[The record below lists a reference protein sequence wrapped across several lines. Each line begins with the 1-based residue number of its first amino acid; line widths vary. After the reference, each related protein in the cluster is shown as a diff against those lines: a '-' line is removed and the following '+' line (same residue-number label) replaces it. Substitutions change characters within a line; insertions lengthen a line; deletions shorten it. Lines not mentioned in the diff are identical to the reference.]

1 LEYVTVEVWVKEGN
15 IKIINFYNPCNQL
28 KSSQLEEIWKDLE
41 GRVIWCGDFNA
52 HSTLWGDK
60 DDINGNV
67 LEEFIEEK
75 ELICLNDGTC
85 TRIDISR
92 GKESAIDLTF
102 GTRNVADKC
111 EWEVSRG
118 NTVGSDH
125 YPIKV
130 YIGVEIEKE
139 KEVKVEKWFEEKADW
154 EKFKELSEEWL
165 SCVDGSEN
173 IEVLT
178 REIRSSII
186 AAANATIPKSK
197 PKLLNKIVPWWSR
210 ECKEAIKERNK
221 AFRLL
226 KRTHNFQHL
235 IEYKR
240 AQAMVRQ
247 NVRKAKREYWKTFC
261 DSLGRT
267 TPIEKVW
274 GMIRKMKGNGREY
287 GYPVIID
294 GDDSITDSKGKA
306 EIIGKTLAKVH
317 SSKNLSYEERKGRE
331 ETVSNYQ
338 RVFVNGNGE
347 SDNLNEKFTKGE
359 LNRALKKLGKSAP
372 GKDTI
377 CYSMLENLSDS
388 GKDIL
393 LKLYNKIWMEGI
405 IPKEWKESIIV
416 PIKKPGKDPHSP
428 SSYRPIALTSQMGK
442 TMEKMINDRL
452 MYWVE
457 SKGWLERVQWTQ
469 WYAWRKP
476 KERLK

>member
-1 LEYVTVEVWVKEGN
+1 MVLIILQWNARSLIANGQEFKKYVEDVKEKPNVICVQETWLIPRLDFNIKGYNAVRRDRKNGKGGGIMTFIQKGLQYKEIKKGEELEYVTVEVWVKEGN

-28 KSSQLEEIWKDLE
+28 KSSQLEEIWKNLE

-210 ECKEAIKERNK
+210 ECKEDIKERNK

-247 NVRKAKREYWKTFC
+247 NVRKAKRGV
-261 DSLGRT
+261 L
-267 TPIEKVW
+267 
-274 GMIRKMKGNGREY
+274 
-287 GYPVIID
+287 
-294 GDDSITDSKGKA
+294 
-306 EIIGKTLAKVH
+306 
-317 SSKNLSYEERKGRE
+317 EE
-331 ETVSNYQ
+331 V
-338 RVFVNGNGE
+338 
-347 SDNLNEKFTKGE
+347 L
-359 LNRALKKLGKSAP
+359 
-372 GKDTI
+372 
-377 CYSMLENLSDS
+377 
-388 GKDIL
+388 
-393 LKLYNKIWMEGI
+393 
-405 IPKEWKESIIV
+405 
-416 PIKKPGKDPHSP
+416 
-428 SSYRPIALTSQMGK
+428 
-442 TMEKMINDRL
+442 
-452 MYWVE
+452 
-457 SKGWLERVQWTQ
+457 
-469 WYAWRKP
+469 
-476 KERLK
+476 